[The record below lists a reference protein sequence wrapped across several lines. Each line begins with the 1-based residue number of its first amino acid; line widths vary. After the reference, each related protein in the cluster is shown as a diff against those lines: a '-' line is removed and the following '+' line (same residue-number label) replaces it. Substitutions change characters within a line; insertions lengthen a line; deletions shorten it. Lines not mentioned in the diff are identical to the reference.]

1 MKRILTTLTVLLLAA
16 FAVAQVLDLPPVP
29 TFDLAEWAANTAAL
43 AAAIVFLV
51 AVIRKYVYGFDGNQ
65 VPLLSV
71 ALGLL
76 AGAGL
81 SLAGYFDGNLIS
93 GIIHGLSA
101 GVLSF
106 TGVDGVRSVVKI
118 PDGTYNPQVKK

>member
-1 MKRILTTLTVLLLAA
+1 MKRFLLFLTALCIS
-16 FAVAQVLDLPPVP
+16 AVALAQALDLPPTP
-29 TFDLAEWAANTAAL
+29 SFDLAEWAASTAAL
-43 AAAIVFLV
+43 AAVIVFLV
-51 AVIRKYVYGFDGNQ
+51 AVIRKYVWGADGNQ

-71 ALGLL
+71 AIGLVAGVGL
-76 AGAGL
+76 A
-81 SLAGYFDGNLIS
+81 LAGYFDGDIVS

-106 TGVDGVRSVVKI
+106 TGVDGVRSVVKT